1 MSGPLVSASAAFV
14 AKNSRIPPFAIEQ
27 SLRFDGGGSKLV
39 LASPTSSYTTNK
51 FTMSC
56 WVKMGPIASDFRMMA
71 RDGAPNNVEN
81 VWCSFNAFGNN
92 VIISYMY
99 TASINGRQVLNTLG
113 TQRDPSAWYHIVF
126 GFDSST
132 GNTQRIWV
140 NGVEQTTNKD
150 TISGVA
156 GFAWSSTYPF
166 VIGGGTSHSYC
177 AEYHFIDNN
186 WLDSPDD
193 FGELNDQGVWVPKEY
208 TGSYGT
214 NGFYLKFDP
223 SAANGIGH
231 DHSGNGNHLT
241 ASGFD
246 TTNSTAATYD
256 VMSDTP
262 TTNWCTLNPLD
273 VTNGGFGLRPNALSN
288 GNLVDSSTSNALA
301 KGTLAVDSGKWYFE
315 YTGWTSTSFKVG
327 VALVP
332 STSSPFSNTDLKLLN
347 YNGQYQSNAPT
358 GTAGGT
364 TYGGS
369 ISSTDIIGVA
379 VDMDNRTIAW
389 SKNGQYGDGSGNW
402 DETYANASKISLES
416 TGGVTPCC
424 LNGSTTASAQT
435 FNFGQRAFAY
445 TPPTGFNALNTANLP
460 APDIADGSQYF
471 DTLTYTGPIAAAAV
485 AGTTGA
491 VTGLASGFTPDFVWI
506 KCRSHGQVHNLFD
519 SVRGVNSDGSGQ
531 LLTNSPG
538 AEYTTNYNGGF
549 ESFDDGGFTVKAGID
564 TGGRS
569 NNTGSSDRTYVAWN
583 WKAGGSGSTNTDGSI
598 TSTVSANPSAGFS
611 IVSYTGTGANATVG
625 HGLGVPPKMVII
637 KRRDVSSNWA
647 VYHDGFGPTKVALLD
662 DSIYAVSQ
670 GSTYWQSTAPSDT
683 VVTLGTTSV
692 VNYLNGTYVAYC
704 FAEVESYSK
713 FGSFE
718 GNDADPGPFVYL
730 GFKPA
735 LILLKNADASQDWVI
750 YDTKRSTYNEAYQ
763 HLHPNTSGSENTTSN
778 DNSLDI
784 LSNGFRPMGN
794 TTTNDATNGPSQTII
809 YAAFAEHPFGG
820 SGVSPATAR

>member
-1 MSGPLVSASAAFV
+1 MSLPNELHPLQLGAGSASGYQ
-14 AKNSRIPPFAIEQ
+14 IEQ
-27 SLRFDGGGSKLV
+27 SLRFNSADSATLTRTPSSSGNLRTGTISFWIKRSKLQSQPV
-39 LASPTSSYTTNK
+39 QNTQMSLLGCNGNAAGYGAFFLRYRYQYDYLEYGQGWAGGTGGFETLAHY
-51 FTMSC
+51 
-56 WVKMGPIASDFRMMA
+56 
-71 RDGAPNNVEN
+71 RDV
-81 VWCSFNAFGNN
+81 
-92 VIISYMY
+92 
-99 TASINGRQVLNTLG
+99 
-113 TQRDPSAWYHIVF
+113 SAWQHVCLVNDFTNATAADKVRLYM
-126 GFDSST
+126 
-132 GNTQRIWV
+132 
-140 NGVEQTTNKD
+140 NGVRQDLTITSALTNTD
-150 TISGVA
+150 S
-156 GFAWSSTYPF
+156 AWNSANLHY
-166 VIGGGTSHSYC
+166 IGYQAAYFDGYMAEFHNVDGT
-177 AEYHFIDNN
+177 ALDPDQFGEYDNN
-186 WLDSPDD
+186 
-193 FGELNDQGVWVPKEY
+193 GVWRPIRY
-208 TGSYGT
+208 TGSHGT

-223 SAANGIGH
+223 SATNGIGH
-231 DHSGNGNHLT
+231 DHSGNGNNFSP
-241 ASGFD
+241 SGFTADD
-246 TTNSTAATYD
+246 T
-256 VMSDTP
+256 MSDTP

-315 YTGWTSTSFKVG
+315 YTGWTSTSFRMG

-332 STSSPFSNTDLKLLN
+332 PTSSPFSNTDLKLLN

-402 DETYANASKISLES
+402 GATYANASKISLES

-820 SGVSPATAR
+820 DGVSPATAR